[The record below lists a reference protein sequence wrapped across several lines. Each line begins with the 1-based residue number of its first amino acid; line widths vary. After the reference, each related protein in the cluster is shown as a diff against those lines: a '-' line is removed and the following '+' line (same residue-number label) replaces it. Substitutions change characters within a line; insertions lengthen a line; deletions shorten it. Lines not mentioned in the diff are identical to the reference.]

1 MKKELEKLSKDTL
14 NLGFTKLDYRSA
26 KEKEMKLGLDLKGG
40 INVLLEI
47 NQRDLVNDLTNYS
60 TNPVLVEALNRTDA
74 AQRNSTKTYIDNF
87 FVQFEAVIHI
97 RIVDEPLPTHCGTRL
112 FKINTHHHFELIL
125 ITFSERNQSLAI
137 FQCSFRIMNRARAN
151 ND

>member
-1 MKKELEKLSKDTL
+1 MRIELRKKHKLFPEAMKLSTKKELEKLSKDTL

-74 AQRNSTKTYIDNF
+74 AQKFSTKTYIDNF
-87 FVQFEAVIHI
+87 F
-97 RIVDEPLPTHCGTRL
+97 
-112 FKINTHHHFELIL
+112 
-125 ITFSERNQSLAI
+125 
-137 FQCSFRIMNRARAN
+137 CSV
-151 ND
+151 

>member
-1 MKKELEKLSKDTL
+1 MQGKGLITTIAIILGLICINELLPSFYANRIEKEAQALSGGNEVKYKKELEKLSKDTL

-74 AQRNSTKTYIDNF
+74 AQKFSTKTYIDNF
-87 FVQFEAVIHI
+87 
-97 RIVDEPLPTHCGTRL
+97 L
-112 FKINTHHHFELIL
+112 F
-125 ITFSERNQSLAI
+125 SL
-137 FQCSFRIMNRARAN
+137 ML
-151 ND
+151 